1 MELMSK
7 KNTNTTTKVATP
19 SGVERPALPVEAS
32 DALAELKPELDKY
45 PEAKIRRITLDVPR
59 AVSIAG
65 AAQPRVLTLRDRFI
79 VETPKI
85 PIVYVDRLKVYAMG
99 AWFAHLAALPKP
111 ASSLD
116 ALKLEAAEL
125 KADLIAGAEP
135 LAYKGLVSK
144 EALAK
149 IKEGSGFLDLANDN
163 VALSALY
170 TEAWP
175 RVENKTAVEWAQV
188 ERAAVVGPQL
198 ILALGEKIGFSGT
211 TSEATRLRARAISLF
226 LDVYDELRRAVEYM
240 RWHEGDAASFVPTL
254 YQGGGRRPTAESPSG
269 EDETPVAP
277 AGEAAPAGGASDGTP
292 QPPPGG

>member
-1 MELMSK
+1 MSK
-7 KNTNTTTKVATP
+7 KTTNTTTKVATP

-32 DALAELKPELDKY
+32 QALAELKPELDAY
-45 PEAKIRRITLDVPR
+45 PDAKLRRITLDVPR

-65 AAQPRVLTLRDRFI
+65 AAQPRLVALRDRFV

-116 ALKLEAAEL
+116 ALKLEANEL

-188 ERAAVVGPQL
+188 ERAAIVGPQL
-198 ILALGEKIGFSGT
+198 ILALGEKIAFSGT
-211 TSEATRLRARAISLF
+211 STEATRLRARAISLF
-226 LDVYDELRRAVEYM
+226 LDVYDELRRAVEYI
-240 RWHEGDAASFVPTL
+240 RWHEGDATSFVPTL
-254 YQGGGRRPTAESPSG
+254 YQGGGRRPTTESPSG
-269 EDETPVAP
+269 EDEATPAP
-277 AGEAAPAGGASDGTP
+277 GVDATPASGTPDGAP